1 MRMILFSTEAL
12 SANTVETGLF
22 ICFLLIFALAAAWY
36 VLNEGLQR
44 PAGERSRFKLYL
56 NCAMVVTSV
65 IPPKLPM
72 ELTMAVNN
80 SLIAL
85 TPPRHL
91 LHRALPHPLCRPRS
105 RSAALTR
112 PAPSPATTCS
122 CSAWPRSP
130 TPPPAASAAAPTTSP
145 SPTPEATVVMSCCHA
160 LMNVE
165 GDLVGDPLEKAA
177 FLASGWQLLGSG
189 AGAECRGPFDGMQ
202 CTVRHVQKF
211 HFNSELKRMSVVVR
225 LEGPRGLEKSFV
237 LAKGAPEVMQR
248 LLATSPDGYEAAH
261 SVHAARGGR
270 VIALAIKTLPAMS
283 MSELKAMSRE
293 EAEQGLSYLGL
304 AVFHTP
310 LKDGSAPALKMLAES
325 SHQLVMIT
333 GDAPLTACFTA
344 AQVHITDRPVLILN
358 CDEPVIIGS
367 TGKAIDPSDEHF
379 SWRSPDEST
388 VEPFQP
394 DRVAVVQLALQ
405 YDLCVTG
412 DGLRHCTLAGIDDV
426 VIGCTQ
432 VFARVSPDQ
441 KEHIIKV
448 HRAAGRTTLMC
459 GDGTNDVGALKAAHV
474 GVALMEPPSDSKIA
488 AARAAAKEH
497 MRKKK
502 EQLQRQLQ
510 GLPPEPRK
518 TTDADGNLLPGS
530 QLIAKFEE
538 QGKPVPESMR
548 KWAEW
553 LDKQSDGSSDGQP
566 PLLKPGDASM
576 ASPFTVKATDVM
588 PTTDIIKQGRCTL
601 VVTIQMFKILGLLS
615 LCSAYSLSVLYLA
628 GVKLGD
634 IQATFQGFL
643 SAGLFFFVANAKPL
657 ATLSPA
663 RPHQSVFCLYVMSS
677 LLLQFAVQI
686 SFIVYMY
693 RRSYY
698 AMEEGER
705 QHAEAE
711 FQPNLVNTTCF
722 IVQNAMQLITFA
734 VNYIGEPFQTP
745 LLQNSGMITSLRF
758 SSMALTV
765 VASGFAPQ
773 IASYVQLV
781 DLPSDIRYELFG
793 GCGIVVL
800 LSIAI
805 ERGLREVFP
814 AFTPPRKGYM
824 TFLHLLREKDRKV

>member
-1 MRMILFSTEAL
+1 M
-12 SANTVETGLF
+12 
-22 ICFLLIFALAAAWY
+22 LLLGLAALPDAATGR
-36 VLNEGLQR
+36 L
-44 PAGERSRFKLYL
+44 RSGTDDEPV
-56 NCAMVVTSV
+56 AD
-65 IPPKLPM
+65 
-72 ELTMAVNN
+72 
-80 SLIAL
+80 
-85 TPPRHL
+85 
-91 LHRALPHPLCRPRS
+91 S
-105 RSAALTR
+105 R
-112 PAPSPATTCS
+112 
-122 CSAWPRSP
+122 AWPR
-130 TPPPAASAAAPTTSP
+130 
-145 SPTPEATVVMSCCHA
+145 EATVVMSCCHA

-211 HFNSELKRMSVVVR
+211 HFNSELKRMSR
-225 LEGPRGLEKSFV
+225 
-237 LAKGAPEVMQR
+237 
-248 LLATSPDGYEAAH
+248 
-261 SVHAARGGR
+261 ARRAGRR

-432 VFARVSPDQ
+432 ARLCSL
-441 KEHIIKV
+441 
-448 HRAAGRTTLMC
+448 RATAGAPHGPRASCVTRHPC
-459 GDGTNDVGALKAAHV
+459 VCAGVPRPEGAHHQGPPRRGPHDADVGDGTNDVGALKGCARRRGAH
-474 GVALMEPPSDSKIA
+474 GAPQRQQDRG
-488 AARAAAKEH
+488 ARAAAKEH

-698 AMEEGER
+698 AMEE
-705 QHAEAE
+705 
-711 FQPNLVNTTCF
+711 
-722 IVQNAMQLITFA
+722 
-734 VNYIGEPFQTP
+734 
-745 LLQNSGMITSLRF
+745 
-758 SSMALTV
+758 
-765 VASGFAPQ
+765 
-773 IASYVQLV
+773 
-781 DLPSDIRYELFG
+781 
-793 GCGIVVL
+793 
-800 LSIAI
+800 
-805 ERGLREVFP
+805 
-814 AFTPPRKGYM
+814 
-824 TFLHLLREKDRKV
+824 